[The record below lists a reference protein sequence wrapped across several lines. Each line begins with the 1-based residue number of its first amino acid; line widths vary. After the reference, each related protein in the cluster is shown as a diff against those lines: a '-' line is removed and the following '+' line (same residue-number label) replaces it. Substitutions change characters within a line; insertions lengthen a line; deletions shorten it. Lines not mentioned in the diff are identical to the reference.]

1 MEHSITRQEYIKALE
16 KVQERVFLMGMAA
29 TRAVSRSMKALLELD
44 QAMAAE
50 VMAGDDQID
59 DMIIDIEDRCMLL
72 IAKQQP
78 IAHDLRV
85 LATGFKISTDLERI
99 GDHAFDMAKTV
110 SVLAAGTPL
119 QNFFYTR
126 QLAECAVEMLNMAM
140 DAYRRGD
147 VPLAEA
153 VCHKDDE
160 MDDLFARTF
169 MELSH
174 QTSSDAELAGKI
186 TQLMFVARFLERIGD
201 HATNIAEWVIYLE
214 TAERIR
220 KIKGKPEIRG

>member
-99 GDHAFDMAKTV
+99 GDHTV
-110 SVLAAGTPL
+110 
-119 QNFFYTR
+119 
-126 QLAECAVEMLNMAM
+126 
-140 DAYRRGD
+140 
-147 VPLAEA
+147 
-153 VCHKDDE
+153 
-160 MDDLFARTF
+160 
-169 MELSH
+169 
-174 QTSSDAELAGKI
+174 
-186 TQLMFVARFLERIGD
+186 
-201 HATNIAEWVIYLE
+201 NIAKWVIFSITGQLDGE
-214 TAERIR
+214 TT
-220 KIKGKPEIRG
+220 

>member
-99 GDHAFDMAKTV
+99 GDHAFDIAKIAKRLGEGGNGHVKPLLDIPRMAG
-110 SVLAAGTPL
+110 LATQMLRDALTAYV
-119 QNFFYTR
+119 NMDVE
-126 QLAECAVEMLNMAM
+126 LA
-140 DAYRRGD
+140 DK
-147 VPLAEA
+147 
-153 VCHKDDE
+153 VCQADDE
-160 MDDLFARTF
+160 VDALYNQLFR
-169 MELSH
+169 ELL
-174 QTSSDAELAGKI
+174 TYMLANPAVINDA
-186 TQLMFVARFLERIGD
+186 TQLIFVARYLERVAD
-201 HATNIAEWVIYLE
+201 HTTNIAEWVIYLQ
-214 TAERIR
+214 TGQRLH
-220 KIKGKPEIRG
+220 KN

>member
-99 GDHAFDMAKTV
+99 GSCF
-110 SVLAAGTPL
+110 
-119 QNFFYTR
+119 
-126 QLAECAVEMLNMAM
+126 
-140 DAYRRGD
+140 
-147 VPLAEA
+147 
-153 VCHKDDE
+153 
-160 MDDLFARTF
+160 
-169 MELSH
+169 
-174 QTSSDAELAGKI
+174 
-186 TQLMFVARFLERIGD
+186 
-201 HATNIAEWVIYLE
+201 
-214 TAERIR
+214 
-220 KIKGKPEIRG
+220 